1 MKKIIALLTFIC
13 VCAATPTMAQ
23 FNFGLKAGVNLP
35 ERPKLNINDLK
46 TSIEGKT
53 GWYVGPMAKFTIPVI
68 GLGFEANVLYSQSNI
83 SVDGQDISNQSID
96 IPLYLRYELSLPA
109 VNKIIEPFVAIGPQ
123 FGWNIGEKSI
133 TLKNIANVAESKY
146 NIKESNISLNLGVG
160 ITLLEHV
167 QIHGNYNMALG
178 KTADIT
184 GSVLDFYKELAE
196 IKTNTWQVSLA
207 YIF

>member
-35 ERPKLNINDLK
+35 EKPKLNINDLK
-46 TSIEGKT
+46 TSIEGNT

-167 QIHGNYNMALG
+167 QIHGNYNLALG